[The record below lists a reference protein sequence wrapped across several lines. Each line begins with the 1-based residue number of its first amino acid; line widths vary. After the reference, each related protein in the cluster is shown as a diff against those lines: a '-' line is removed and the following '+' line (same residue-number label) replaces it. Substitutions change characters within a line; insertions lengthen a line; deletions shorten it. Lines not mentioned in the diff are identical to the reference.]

1 MRFFVRGVCVLALL
15 FALVG
20 NVFAQSNQPDQGGAK
35 SDVKEAGSS
44 TKRAAKKTGRKVK
57 KGTRKA
63 THKAAKKTRQ
73 GAQKVEDKTEPQ

>member
-1 MRFFVRGVCVLALL
+1 MKFFVRGVCVLALL

-20 NVFAQSNQPDQGGAK
+20 NVFAQSNQPDQGAT
-35 SDVKEAGSS
+35 SDVKEAGNS

-63 THKAAKKTRQ
+63 THKAAEKTRQ
-73 GAQKVEDKTEPQ
+73 GAQKVEDKTAPQ

>member
-1 MRFFVRGVCVLALL
+1 MKFFVRGVCVLALL
-15 FALVG
+15 FAFAG
-20 NVFAQSNQPDQGGAK
+20 NVFAQSNQPDQGAK

-63 THKAAKKTRQ
+63 THKTAKKTRQ

>member
-15 FALVG
+15 FALAG
-20 NVFAQSNQPDQGGAK
+20 NVFAQSNQPDQGAK

-63 THKAAKKTRQ
+63 THKAAEKTRQ
-73 GAQKVEDKTEPQ
+73 GAQKVEDKTAPQ

>member
-1 MRFFVRGVCVLALL
+1 MKFFVRGVCVLALL
-15 FALVG
+15 FAFAG
-20 NVFAQSNQPDQGGAK
+20 NVFAQSNQPDQGAK

-44 TKRAAKKTGRKVK
+44 TKRAIKKTGRKVK

-63 THKAAKKTRQ
+63 THKTAKKTRQ

>member
-20 NVFAQSNQPDQGGAK
+20 NVFAQSNQPDQGAK

-63 THKAAKKTRQ
+63 THKAAEKTRQ
-73 GAQKVEDKTEPQ
+73 GAQKVEDKTAPQ